1 MIDETTETDLE
12 IQNTTIFINNNKPN
26 SSYNDMIECPIC
38 LSEIDQ
44 NSPILIVDCCN
55 KKVHLACIIEWYSKY
70 PDNKTCFMCNQ
81 SNTFCKDFVYSTE
94 NLTENS
100 NDQSLNELNHSI
112 LIPMPTPLN
121 TRYPKI
127 FNCIIITIT
136 FTMFLGVCFFLIQ
149 IFDSN

>member
-1 MIDETTETDLE
+1 
-12 IQNTTIFINNNKPN
+12 
-26 SSYNDMIECPIC
+26 
-38 LSEIDQ
+38 
-44 NSPILIVDCCN
+44 
-55 KKVHLACIIEWYSKY
+55 
-70 PDNKTCFMCNQ
+70 MCNQ

-94 NLTENS
+94 NLTENSTENS

-136 FTMFLGVCFFLIQ
+136 FTMLLGVCFFLIQ